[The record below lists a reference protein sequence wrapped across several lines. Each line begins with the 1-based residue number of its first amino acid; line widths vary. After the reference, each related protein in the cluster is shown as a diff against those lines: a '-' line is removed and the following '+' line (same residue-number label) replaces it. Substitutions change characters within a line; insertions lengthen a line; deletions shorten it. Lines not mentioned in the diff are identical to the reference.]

1 MNSLIENLETAFS
14 DYSDKADIFIS
25 NCKRFQNNDTF
36 TGEKAT
42 VIKNLVGN
50 DEVGIV
56 NAQKDMQAK
65 ALAMYKHAVESFADK
80 VDSAPNARLDFDTLD
95 MVESDLKAIYSD
107 VDTTCAEIETIAK
120 EMHAKYGHLGHITV
134 PDANP
139 LRESLEELC
148 GGYNPE
154 AGFYHDLKQKIID
167 WDEEE
172 CAYIDSLNLD
182 IELSNIKNNVTSM
195 NNLQSNIFNITSS
208 GVLKTIETVTIIK
221 QIINSTLKETI
232 DDKIDLNQDK
242 VCSVLQNK
250 YCFSDNE
257 LLFLRTEY
265 YSLLIAMYLALKN
278 SDFAMLEKCEDI
290 IRTVIKER
298 EKTIQLPW
306 YRNVF
311 QLDKNLS
318 DEYSLESRLINLGW
332 TQEKV
337 DKLWE
342 YCGYIYDSYSINID
356 PRIMLAII
364 IQEGTGSFNTNS
376 KELAIDGQNGPESDF
391 EKDIS
396 KALNLIMG
404 KTVGYSIYWE
414 DFENCIKSNDSMV
427 SQNDGGI
434 FDYYNWKTPIVKF
447 DSNEI
452 ESGVYACHSVW
463 GDGVESIYESFAYKG
478 AAEDYTNYVR
488 NIDDKLIQEI
498 TKEID
503 KPVYDFKVVNDGQ
516 TFDGKINNSLVVI
529 AEK

>member
-172 CAYIDSLNLD
+172 CAYIGSQLLDDGIERVTNSIIQANTVLDATVNIDVEVDYSLFDKKANLLSNHPKMLFNDDSDELSKDEDNNPNDDSENHIDIYKTLLSMIKSKALNNPD
-182 IELSNIKNNVTSM
+182 IKDYYQSIVSNIKM
-195 NNLQSNIFNITSS
+195 R
-208 GVLKTIETVTIIK
+208 KIEVYGK
-221 QIINSTLKETI
+221 VEVEDSTLKEEQM
-232 DDKIDLNQDK
+232 N
-242 VCSVLQNK
+242 CNA
-250 YCFSDNE
+250 E
-257 LLFLRTEY
+257 
-265 YSLLIAMYLALKN
+265 
-278 SDFAMLEKCEDI
+278 
-290 IRTVIKER
+290 
-298 EKTIQLPW
+298 
-306 YRNVF
+306 
-311 QLDKNLS
+311 
-318 DEYSLESRLINLGW
+318 
-332 TQEKV
+332 
-337 DKLWE
+337 
-342 YCGYIYDSYSINID
+342 YIYFYL
-356 PRIMLAII
+356 RE
-364 IQEGTGSFNTNS
+364 QGWS
-376 KELAIDGQNGPESDF
+376 KEAICGLLGNIEKESGMNPGIW
-391 EKDIS
+391 EKGVN
-396 KALNLIMG
+396 A
-404 KTVGYSIYWE
+404 
-414 DFENCIKSNDSMV
+414 
-427 SQNDGGI
+427 NDGGYGLVQFTGPNRKDFYEYMI
-434 FDYYNWKTPIVKF
+434 ELKYSVPEGLNELIIDNPKEAINCQLDY
-447 DSNEI
+447 
-452 ESGVYACHSVW
+452 
-463 GDGVESIYESFAYKG
+463 
-478 AAEDYTNYVR
+478 
-488 NIDDKLIQEI
+488 LIQSENEQWLI
-498 TKEID
+498 EPEFYIYFEDFPKSEFADEMPSEVMIPFSEYTSSKASPACLALIFNASYERSGNAIIEMDERGKYANKWYEYFKE
-503 KPVYDFKVVNDGQ
+503 YD
-516 TFDGKINNSLVVI
+516 
-529 AEK
+529 